1 MAFQKALRPPQ
12 AAYLCNGS
20 HGACLVILET
30 ETEALDEDS
39 VRCGVKTRVA
49 SLSPD
54 KAAWSWGF
62 GKPLLRGGIPRLPE
76 GSNSLATSEPPPK

>member
-1 MAFQKALRPPQ
+1 MAFQKAPRPPR
-12 AAYLCNGS
+12 AAYLCSGS

-39 VRCGVKTRVA
+39 VRCSVKTPGSFPFPRQGCLV
-49 SLSPD
+49 L
-54 KAAWSWGF
+54 G
-62 GKPLLRGGIPRLPE
+62 LRETPAKRGIPRLPE